1 MRISSGKWRGKNIL
15 APDGKLKP
23 TSDKVRQALFN
34 TLRTEI
40 LGTRFLDLFA
50 GSGSVG
56 ITALSEGAS
65 FVVFVEQDSKTYKA
79 LRENLQQLAEKTEY
93 QTYRYDALK
102 ITEFLKNQ
110 EFDIIFADPFYPDI
124 SNLLSKIH
132 HNSYSLLSKEGLFIL
147 EHGKNIPLSS
157 LQALEGYTSTKSYGD
172 TVLSFFRKH

>member
-15 APDGKLKP
+15 APEGKLKP

-34 TLRTEI
+34 TLRSEI
-40 LGTRFLDLFA
+40 LDARFLDLFA

-65 FVVFVEQDSKTYKA
+65 FAVFVEQESQTYKA
-79 LRENLQQLAEKTEY
+79 LRDNLYQLANKTEY

-102 ITEFLKNQ
+102 ISDFLKNQ

-124 SNLLSKIH
+124 SIFLSKIYQS
-132 HNSYSLLSKEGLFIL
+132 SYSLLSKGGIFIL
-147 EHGKNIPLSS
+147 EHGRNIPISS
-157 LQALEGYTSTKSYGD
+157 LQKLEGYTSTKRYGD
-172 TVLSFFRKH
+172 TALSFFTK